1 MEALT
6 KYAENFSECSN
17 ARKSLESRSVLF
29 SCSCS
34 MEEIKVA
41 DITYLNTFPIVFDN
55 ENPQIH
61 YYLILFI
68 AKCPHCNQIT
78 TCGIIYDE
86 DEDNTVTT
94 RCLHSDVLLN
104 LYHIFRNF
112 SPHDTLINPMM
123 HPVLFMDA
131 TLSNLVKYYIFQQS
145 VKCKLNYSLA
155 NYSSLLAKTV
165 AFLKL
170 PEKLRQ
176 IISNYTLLNTV
187 NKISYVTMVACIYQ
201 NIPYN
206 TMKQL
211 LHTDVTPARPLR
223 KVYVRKQP
231 LPTLSLD
238 MLEQQWYN
246 FSRNV

>member
-6 KYAENFSECSN
+6 KYAKNFSECPN
-17 ARKSLESRSVLF
+17 AFKYLESLTIAH
-29 SCSCS
+29 SCYCHGSNYIETS
-34 MEEIKVA
+34 
-41 DITYLNTFPIVFDN
+41 DIIYLNTFPIVFDN
-55 ENPQIH
+55 ENPQVR

-86 DEDNTVTT
+86 EEDKTVTN

-104 LYHIFRNF
+104 MYHVFRNF
-112 SPHDTLINPMM
+112 SPRDTLINPIM

-155 NYSSLLAKTV
+155 NYTVLLAKTV
-165 AFLKL
+165 VFLKL

-211 LHTDVTPARPLR
+211 LHADVTPARPLR

-231 LPTLSLD
+231 LPNFSLD
-238 MLEQQWYN
+238 TLDM
-246 FSRNV
+246 

>member
-6 KYAENFSECSN
+6 KYAEKFADCPK
-17 ARKSLESRSVLF
+17 ARKSLESRSILF

-61 YYLILFI
+61 YYLVLLI

-86 DEDNTVTT
+86 EEDKTVAN

-104 LYHIFRNF
+104 LYHIYRNF
-112 SPHDTLINPMM
+112 SPHDTLINPIM

-131 TLSNLVKYYIFQQS
+131 TLSNLVRYYIFKQS
-145 VKCKLNYSLA
+145 VKCKLNYYLA

-170 PEKLRQ
+170 PEEMRQ
-176 IISNYTLLNTV
+176 TISNYTLLNTV

-201 NIPYN
+201 NISYS

-211 LHTDVTPARPLR
+211 LHTDVTPVIPLR
-223 KVYVRKQP
+223 KMYVRKEP
-231 LPTLSLD
+231 FPNFSLD
-238 MLEQQWYN
+238 TLDM
-246 FSRNV
+246 

>member
-6 KYAENFSECSN
+6 KYAENFSECPN
-17 ARKSLESRSVLF
+17 AFKYLESLTIARSCYCHD
-29 SCSCS
+29 SNYIETS
-34 MEEIKVA
+34 

-104 LYHIFRNF
+104 MYHVFRNF
-112 SPHDTLINPMM
+112 SPRDTLINPMM
-123 HPVLFMDA
+123 HPVLFMDT

-165 AFLKL
+165 AFLKI
-170 PEKLRQ
+170 PEELRQ
-176 IISNYTLLNTV
+176 IINNYTLLNTV

-211 LHTDVTPARPLR
+211 LQTDTDTTPARPLR
-223 KVYVRKQP
+223 KIYVRKEP
-231 LPTLSLD
+231 FPNFSLD
-238 MLEQQWYN
+238 TLDM
-246 FSRNV
+246 

>member
-6 KYAENFSECSN
+6 KYAEKFADCPK
-17 ARKSLESRSVLF
+17 ARKSLESRSILF

-41 DITYLNTFPIVFDN
+41 DIIYLNTFPIVFDN
-55 ENPQIH
+55 ENSQVH
-61 YYLILFI
+61 YYLLLFI

-86 DEDNTVTT
+86 EEDKTVTN
-94 RCLHSDVLLN
+94 RCLQSDVLLN

-112 SPHDTLINPMM
+112 SPHDTLINPIM

-170 PEKLRQ
+170 PEELRQ
-176 IISNYTLLNTV
+176 IINNYTLLNTV

-211 LHTDVTPARPLR
+211 LQTDITPAIPLR
-223 KVYVRKQP
+223 KIYVRKEP
-231 LPTLSLD
+231 FPNFSLD
-238 MLEQQWYN
+238 TLDM
-246 FSRNV
+246 

>member
-6 KYAENFSECSN
+6 KYAEKFADCPK
-17 ARKSLESRSVLF
+17 ARKSLESRSILF

-61 YYLILFI
+61 YYLVLLI

-86 DEDNTVTT
+86 DEDKTVTN
-94 RCLHSDVLLN
+94 RCLQSDVLLN

-112 SPHDTLINPMM
+112 SPHDTLINPMV

-131 TLSNLVKYYIFQQS
+131 TLSNLVRYYIFKQS
-145 VKCKLNYSLA
+145 IKCKLNYSLA
-155 NYSSLLAKTV
+155 NYSSMLAKTV
-165 AFLKL
+165 PVLKL
-170 PEKLRQ
+170 PEELRQ
-176 IISNYTLLNTV
+176 IISNYTLLNAV

-211 LHTDVTPARPLR
+211 LQTDIIPAIPLR
-223 KVYVRKQP
+223 KIYVRKEP
-231 LPTLSLD
+231 FPNFSLD
-238 MLEQQWYN
+238 TLDM
-246 FSRNV
+246 

>member
-6 KYAENFSECSN
+6 KYAEKFADCPK
-17 ARKSLESRSVLF
+17 ARKSLESRSILF

-41 DITYLNTFPIVFDN
+41 DIIYLNTFPIVFDN
-55 ENPQIH
+55 ENPYIH
-61 YYLILFI
+61 YYLVLFI
-68 AKCPHCNQIT
+68 AKCPNCNQIT

-86 DEDNTVTT
+86 DEDKTVTN
-94 RCLHSDVLLN
+94 RCLQSDVLLN
-104 LYHIFRNF
+104 LYHIYRNF
-112 SPHDTLINPMM
+112 SPHDTLINPIM

-131 TLSNLVKYYIFQQS
+131 TLSNLVKYYIFKQS
-145 VKCKLNYSLA
+145 IKCKLNYSLA

-165 AFLKL
+165 AFLKI
-170 PEKLRQ
+170 PEELRQ
-176 IISNYTLLNTV
+176 IINNYTLLNTV

-211 LHTDVTPARPLR
+211 LQTDIIPAIPLR
-223 KVYVRKQP
+223 KMYVRKEP
-231 LPTLSLD
+231 LPNFSLD
-238 MLEQQWYN
+238 TLDM
-246 FSRNV
+246 